1 MTLVQPTKAFVS
13 FSCSQLKTAN
23 VLFIL
28 SYFCAVPNTEEL
40 AMQPPYGLNLFLQ
53 LGTDQRRL
61 RHQSLAHL
69 EARQSPR
76 RSITLSAG
84 INTDQMRREAAQHT
98 PTHDA
103 GGQHTHTRTWHGGA
117 RCTVAQVRRPFALP
131 LQSTRH
137 GESSGAV
144 LLQPPTGPSY
154 KRRRTQGA
162 PGRRAVAA
170 TAPSSFPGRTAAGR
184 RRRSSSAPTGRPT
197 PPELGTR
204 LPIHSSAGAALRAYH
219 LARSLYATVLPTSIH
234 GDHV

>member
-1 MTLVQPTKAFVS
+1 MTLVQHTKAFVS

-103 GGQHTHTRTWHGGA
+103 GGQHTHTRAHGTGAPAAPSHRSVGPSPSLSRAHGTVNPPAECCCSHRQALRTSADAPRARQDDAQSPPPLLRLSPAEPLPDGGGGA
-117 RCTVAQVRRPFALP
+117 PPHRPGG
-131 LQSTRH
+131 QH
-137 GESSGAV
+137 
-144 LLQPPTGPSY
+144 
-154 KRRRTQGA
+154 
-162 PGRRAVAA
+162 
-170 TAPSSFPGRTAAGR
+170 
-184 RRRSSSAPTGRPT
+184 RRSSERVCRFTRVPAPR
-197 PPELGTR
+197 
-204 LPIHSSAGAALRAYH
+204 
-219 LARSLYATVLPTSIH
+219 
-234 GDHV
+234 

>member
-1 MTLVQPTKAFVS
+1 MRRAEYGRAGNAATLRPKFVS
-13 FSCSQLKTAN
+13 SVGNGSTTFTSPKPRTFRSSAITA
-23 VLFIL
+23 
-28 SYFCAVPNTEEL
+28 
-40 AMQPPYGLNLFLQ
+40 
-53 LGTDQRRL
+53 
-61 RHQSLAHL
+61 
-69 EARQSPR
+69 R
-76 RSITLSAG
+76 RSIMPSAG